1 MIRPACSL
9 AVESDL
15 DFIALA
21 IVEIMR
27 ILAITPRLTGVEIF
41 GTSLKS

>member
-1 MIRPACSL
+1 MIRPACAL

-27 ILAITPRLTGVEIF
+27 IPVITPRLTGVEIF